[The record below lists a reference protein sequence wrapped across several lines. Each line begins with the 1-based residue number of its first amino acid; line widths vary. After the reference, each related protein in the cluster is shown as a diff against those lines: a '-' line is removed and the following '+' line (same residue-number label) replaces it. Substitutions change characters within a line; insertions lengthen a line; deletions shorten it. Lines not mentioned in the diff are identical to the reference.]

1 MSGQVIDALEVEG
14 NRRTKSA
21 TIHRLLPFEIGDS
34 LLETDT
40 AEAFLKAARQLYNT
54 KLFVYTRVWGQ
65 KKGTGDWTIHILVKE
80 RWYTYIHPHFDL
92 IDRNI
97 NEWWTL
103 RNRELERV
111 NYGFDFVQKN
121 VSGRWDDLGI
131 SLINGH
137 QQKALINYRLRNALF
152 DGRLGFAFGALFQRS
167 RTTNY
172 TTTQDIL
179 TYLRTDVP
187 NFRSTGGTAGLIYQ
201 PVFNVLAALNIGY
214 RNESASDTLLELN
227 PAFFGQKAS
236 SLQYW
241 LINPTWRLD
250 KRDVRGYARSGY
262 MLSIEAGY
270 YHFLN
275 IENTDFLEVKAR
287 VVNHLPITKKFNLAS
302 STAAKL
308 SPEKERPYTL
318 NRGLGWDQHTLRGYD
333 LVVADGNAYFYQKLS
348 LRHFLY
354 NDIWH
359 FSKWTPRQFEQIPI
373 KVVPKIF
380 FDFGYV
386 NNTLYSYQGNLLNQ
400 SLVSTGIGLDVVL
413 FDDAVWRIEYAISNA
428 GGRGLYL
435 NFTSAIQ

>member
-1 MSGQVIDALEVEG
+1 
-14 NRRTKSA
+14 
-21 TIHRLLPFEIGDS
+21 
-34 LLETDT
+34 
-40 AEAFLKAARQLYNT
+40 
-54 KLFVYTRVWGQ
+54 
-65 KKGTGDWTIHILVKE
+65 
-80 RWYTYIHPHFDL
+80 
-92 IDRNI
+92 
-97 NEWWTL
+97 
-103 RNRELERV
+103 
-111 NYGFDFVQKN
+111 
-121 VSGRWDDLGI
+121 
-131 SLINGH
+131 
-137 QQKALINYRLRNALF
+137 
-152 DGRLGFAFGALFQRS
+152 
-167 RTTNY
+167 
-172 TTTQDIL
+172 
-179 TYLRTDVP
+179 
-187 NFRSTGGTAGLIYQ
+187 
-201 PVFNVLAALNIGY
+201 
-214 RNESASDTLLELN
+214 
-227 PAFFGQKAS
+227 
-236 SLQYW
+236 
-241 LINPTWRLD
+241 
-250 KRDVRGYARSGY
+250 